1 MKNSR
6 IRILPTLLVLK
17 KKIVKNK
24 NISSKRY
31 KCKSITSKN
40 DKREKSNT
48 RDSWKKFARVMS
60 VKVLIIL
67 NLSVVRIR
75 RP

>member
-60 VKVLIIL
+60 VKVLVIL